1 MRQFIEESFKRGD
14 LAAAF
19 DLCLDQLDK
28 APDDLWLRHRAV
40 LCLVKSGALERAR
53 GLYQRFQLDR
63 ADFDEDCLALGAR
76 LEKASAF
83 EAEAGEF
90 AAKARTAA
98 ECYEGVF
105 DATGGHY
112 PGINAASMYLLA
124 GDPERAQDLARRVLN
139 ESLDGQAVDAED
151 AYYRGAS
158 QAEAHLLL
166 GDARAMRLALGAARD
181 CDPDNTIAHATSL
194 QQLRLVGRALGQAD
208 SLFAGMEP
216 GRPLHFAGHI
226 FSPGNGPGEV
236 SDTVQ
241 TRLAQQIDAA
251 LDRISAGPAFGAL
264 AAGAD
269 MLIAEAVLRRSG
281 SLNIVL
287 PVPVAVFMESSVRP
301 FGSAW
306 VKRCEACL
314 NEASQI
320 IEVTSDRRIIS
331 GETLN
336 FSSRVAM
343 GLARMRA
350 EVLATEPHQVLV
362 SDPDADA
369 ARSYGTLHDGMQW
382 RQAGLAQTVIPLRR
396 PQVPAKPATPGA
408 ADPAVPGFRPVM
420 RAMLFM
426 DISASSR
433 VPEDRVP
440 AFVEQVLRRLVEEV
454 EGLEDAPVYTD
465 SWGDGL
471 FLAFD
476 RAAAAAR
483 AATRLRSAFAAID
496 LAAAGLPD
504 SLDIRIGGHYGPVH
518 EGEDPLQ
525 KRPTLF
531 GAQVAIAARIEPC
544 AVPGSICVSE
554 AFAAVLAMEQGGEFR
569 CEYIGRTE
577 IDTALPKLPLFAL
590 RGVAPDSVMA
600 QMYRCSAGRAETAEL
615 IGIDE
620 FKPALDTP

>member
-14 LAAAF
+14 LATAF
-19 DLCLDQLDK
+19 DHCLDQLDK

-40 LCLVKSGALERAR
+40 LCLIKSGALERAR
-53 GLYQRFQLDR
+53 NLYKRFNLDR

-83 EAEAGEF
+83 ETATRDF
-90 AAKARTAA
+90 AATARRSARL
-98 ECYEGVF
+98 YEDVF
-105 DATGGHY
+105 EATGGHY

-124 GDPERAQDLARRVLN
+124 GDKARSEHLARRVLN
-139 ESLDGQAVDAED
+139 ESLGGQASDAED
-151 AYYRGAS
+151 AYYRGAT

-166 GDARAMRLALGAARD
+166 GDTRAMRLAFSAARD
-181 CDPDNTIAHATSL
+181 CDPGNTIALATSL
-194 QQLRLVGRALGQAD
+194 QQMRLVARALGEKD
-208 SLFAGMEP
+208 SIFAGMQP
-216 GRPLHFAGHI
+216 GRPVHYAGHI
-226 FSPGNGPGEV
+226 FSLGAEPGQV
-236 SDTVQ
+236 SAAAESA
-241 TRLAQQIDAA
+241 LAQQIDRA
-251 LDRISAGPAFGAL
+251 LGEINAGPGFGAL

-269 MLIAEAVLRRSG
+269 ILIAEAILRRGG
-281 SLNIVL
+281 SLNVVL
-287 PVPVAVFMESSVRP
+287 PVPVSVFMESSVRP

-306 VKRCEACL
+306 VKRCETCL
-314 NEASQI
+314 NAAAQI
-320 IEVTSDRRIIS
+320 IEVTSDRSIIS

-350 EVLATEPHQVLV
+350 EVLATQPQQVLV
-362 SDPDADA
+362 HDPDADA
-369 ARSYGTLHDGMQW
+369 RRSFGTVHDGAQW
-382 RQAGLAQTVIPLRR
+382 RQAGLDQIMIPFRR
-396 PQVPAKPATPGA
+396 TRPPVASSGPSAPGVPAE
-408 ADPAVPGFRPVM
+408 GFRPVM

-426 DISASSR
+426 DISGSSR

-440 AFVEQVLRRLVEEV
+440 AFVEQVLRRLVDEV
-454 EGLEDAPVYTD
+454 EQLGDMPVYTD

-471 FLAFD
+471 FLAFE
-476 RAAAAAR
+476 RGAPAAR
-483 AATRLRSAFAAID
+483 AATRLRAAFAAID
-496 LAAAGLPD
+496 LEAAGLPD

-525 KRPTLF
+525 KRLTLF

-577 IDTALPKLPLFAL
+577 IDSALPKLPLFAL
-590 RGVAPDSVMA
+590 REVAPDSMIA
-600 QMYRCSAGRAETAEL
+600 QMYRGSTGRAQTAEL
-615 IGIDE
+615 IRIDE
-620 FKPALDTP
+620 FKSTLDAS